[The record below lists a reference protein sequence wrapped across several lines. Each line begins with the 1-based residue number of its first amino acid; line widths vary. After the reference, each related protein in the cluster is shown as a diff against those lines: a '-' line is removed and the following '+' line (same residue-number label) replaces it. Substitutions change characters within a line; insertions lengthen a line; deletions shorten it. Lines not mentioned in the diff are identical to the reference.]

1 MMDKL
6 ERLRRAG
13 PLENFFLARALTEH
27 TNVAISATYILPKA
41 FTLPIQEYVYKA
53 LETLIS
59 KNAALSAIPVED
71 DNDTW
76 FFRLPEIDLSQTVS
90 IQKRT
95 CDYPAEE
102 KPDTELCELLQVH
115 QKAEFIAPLPYWRLI
130 IMTEPNGQRFTAIY
144 IFHHVIADGISGKTF
159 HETFLEAL
167 HDAASTPMA
176 PEEATRQVISSP
188 NLPLLPNLEAAH
200 PCSISWTF
208 FLKQLFRIKIWN
220 YRDPGLWTGPRSF
233 KPFDIEIRQIVI
245 PETVSTALRNRCRQ
259 NQTTITS
266 AIHTAVA
273 RSLLAHLPEEYTRL
287 EAISAMSSRRWL
299 KEEAGITDQSMG
311 VWVMD
316 FRESFFRKQMN
327 QYSSGSFPWDVARA
341 SCATIKQV
349 LSREGKDTSV
359 GLLKY
364 ADMWSYIQSKIGK
377 DRDGSFK
384 TSNLGVV
391 KSAQEGE
398 PWPQIRRMMFTQQFD
413 GPAAPLAVSSIT
425 GGDGCLVLGIIWQK
439 GLAESEMFERVVDGI
454 GRELHNAAN

>member
-1 MMDKL
+1 MMDNH

-13 PLENFFLARALTEH
+13 PLEEFFLARALTKN
-27 TNVAISATYILPKA
+27 TNVAISATYILPNT
-41 FTLPIQEYVYKA
+41 FTLAIQEYVYKA

-59 KNAALSAIPVED
+59 QNAALSAIPVRE

-90 IQKRT
+90 FQKRT
-95 CDYPAEE
+95 RDYPAEE

-115 QKAEFIAPLPYWRLI
+115 QKAEFVAPLPFWRMI
-130 IMTEPNGQRFTAIY
+130 ILTEPNDQRFTAIY
-144 IFHHVIADGISGKTF
+144 IFHHAIADGISGKAF
-159 HETFLEAL
+159 HETFLIAL
-167 HDAASTPMA
+167 HDAATSLTSG
-176 PEEATRQVISSP
+176 EATGQVIPSP
-188 NLPLLPNLEAAH
+188 KLPLLPNLEAVH

-208 FLKQLFRIKIWN
+208 FLKQFFQHKICP
-220 YRDPGLWTGPRSF
+220 YRDPDLWTGPKSF

-245 PETVSTALRNRCRQ
+245 PETVSTALRKRCRQ

-299 KEEAGITDQSMG
+299 KEEAGIADQSMG
-311 VWVMD
+311 AWVMD

-327 QYSSGSFPWDVARA
+327 QYSSGSFPWEVARA
-341 SCATIKQV
+341 SCATLKQV

-398 PWPQIRRMMFTQQFD
+398 SWPQIRRMMFTQQFD

-425 GGDGCLVLGIIWQK
+425 GGDGCLK
-439 GLAESEMFERVVDGI
+439 GLVESEMFDGVVGGI
-454 GRELHNAAN
+454 ARELHSAAK

>member
-1 MMDKL
+1 MMDNL

-13 PLENFFLARALTEH
+13 PLEKFFLARALTEH
-27 TNVAISATYILPKA
+27 ANVAISATYILPEA
-41 FTLPIQEYVYKA
+41 FTLPTQEYVYKA
-53 LETLIS
+53 LGTLIS
-59 KNAALSAIPVED
+59 KNAALSAIPVKD

-76 FFRLPEIDLSQTVS
+76 FFRLPEIDLGQTVS
-90 IQKRT
+90 FQKRT
-95 CDYPAEE
+95 RDYPAEE

-115 QKAEFIAPLPYWRLI
+115 QKAEFIAPLPFWRLI
-130 IMTEPNGQRFTAIY
+130 VLTETNGQRFTAIY
-144 IFHHVIADGISGKTF
+144 IFHHVIADGISGKAF

-167 HDAASTPMA
+167 HDAAISLTSG
-176 PEEATRQVISSP
+176 EATRQVIQSP
-188 NLPLLPNLEAAH
+188 KLSMLPNLEAVH
-200 PCSISWTF
+200 PCSMSFTF
-208 FLKQLFRIKIWN
+208 LLKQFFQHKIYP
-220 YRDPGLWTGPRSF
+220 YRDPGLWTGPKSS

-259 NQTTITS
+259 NQATITS

-287 EAISAMSSRRWL
+287 EAFSAMSSRRWL
-299 KEEAGITDQSMG
+299 KEEEGITDQSMG

-316 FRESFFRKQMN
+316 FRESFFRKQMD
-327 QYSSGSFPWDVARA
+327 QYSSDSFPWEVARA

-364 ADMWSYIQSKIGK
+364 ADMWKYIQSQIGK
-377 DRDGSFK
+377 DRDRSFK

-398 PWPQIRRMMFTQQFD
+398 SWPQIRQMMFTQPFD
-413 GPAAPLAVSSIT
+413 GLSAPLAVSSIT

-439 GLAESEMFERVVDGI
+439 GLAESEMFEGVVDGI
-454 GRELHNAAN
+454 ATELHNAAN